1 MRIAFM
7 PDTHFGVYDQQQA
20 PTPDEVADA
29 MEHCIAEAELAEK
42 VGFDGLWVP
51 ERHQRPETWW
61 PNTTSMLAVLAA
73 RTRRVQLA
81 STVIQPTFHHPIHLA
96 ESLAAV
102 DNLSRGRLV
111 FGAGVGYHEDYFRC
125 FGVPFEKRGKRFEE
139 VMDCIVGAWTED
151 EFNYHGEFFQYEGV
165 RLTPHPYQK
174 PRPPIWI
181 GAFAPKAM
189 QRALDYEGW
198 CLWFPPALD
207 ELAPAARDMRERAA
221 ARGKDDFQITIGF
234 EGWLSDDP
242 AVRDK
247 HGHRWVREW
256 SFYAEKGLSPDA
268 EATDML
274 DQIENMF
281 LCLGNRQKWID
292 RMGEMKERVNPDW
305 LCIRTRNP
313 VNPGQPYPS
322 RTECLEVVEAFGEI
336 LDAIR

>member
-1 MRIAFM
+1 MKIAFM
-7 PDTHFGVYDQQQA
+7 PDTHFGVYDQTVE
-20 PTPDEVADA
+20 PSPDEVADA
-29 MEHCIAEAELAEK
+29 MEHCIAEGVLAEQ

-61 PNTTSMLAVLAA
+61 PNATSLMAALAA
-73 RTRRVQLA
+73 RTHRVQIA

-96 ESLAAV
+96 ETLAAI

-111 FGAGVGYHEDYFRC
+111 FGAGVGYHQDYFRC
-125 FGVPFEKRGKRFEE
+125 FGVPFAGRGRRFEE
-139 VMDCIVGAWTED
+139 TMACIVGAWTEA
-151 EFNYHGEFFQYEGV
+151 EFDFHGEFFHYEGV
-165 RLTPHPYQK
+165 RLTPRPYQR

-189 QRALDYEGW
+189 ERALEYEGW
-198 CLWFPPALD
+198 CLWFPPQI
-207 ELAPAARDMRERAA
+207 EVLAPAVADMRERAA
-221 ARGKDDFQITIGF
+221 ARGKRDFKVTIGF

-242 AVRDK
+242 KVREK

-268 EATDML
+268 EAKDML
-274 DQIENMF
+274 EQVESMF

-292 RMGEMKERVNPDW
+292 RMGEMKEKVNPDW

-313 VNPGQPYPS
+313 VNPGHYYPS
-322 RTECLEVVEAFGEI
+322 RSESLEVIEAFGEI
-336 LDAIR
+336 LGALR